1 MKIILK
7 TLVKGYC
14 WLISPMMGQSCRFYP
29 TCSAYALEA
38 IERHGS
44 IKGLY
49 LTVKRLMKCHPYH
62 KGDHIDPVPEL
73 KKPKD

>member
-1 MKIILK
+1 
-7 TLVKGYC
+7 
-14 WLISPMMGQSCRFYP
+14 MMGQSCRFYP

-49 LTVKRLMKCHPYH
+49 LTVKRLMKYHPYH